1 MTEEQYKARHRVKER
16 LSAYLSARK
25 EHQQVTERLATLEAR
40 MVNVGAQVIDGMPRG
55 GSGHD
60 PMPDLLD
67 AKTKL
72 VERYRA
78 LAETLIR
85 SQIAIEEAI
94 AELDSTERMVMRH
107 RYIEGLTWEQ
117 VCVAMDY
124 SWRQTHN
131 IHARAL
137 DRLAEKEVEKC

>member
-16 LSAYLSARK
+16 LSAYLNARK
-25 EHQQVTERLATLEAR
+25 EHKQVTERLQVLESR
-40 MVNVGAQVIDGMPRG
+40 MVNVGAQVIDGMPKG

-60 PMPDLLD
+60 PMPDMLD
-67 AKTKL
+67 AKNKL

-94 AELDSTERMVMRH
+94 EGLDSTERMVMRH

>member
-16 LSAYLSARK
+16 LSAYLNARK
-25 EHQQVTERLATLEAR
+25 EHKQVTERLQVLESR
-40 MVNVGAQVIDGMPRG
+40 MVNVGAQVIDGMPKG

-60 PMPDLLD
+60 PMPDMLD
-67 AKTKL
+67 AKNKL

-85 SQIAIEEAI
+85 SQITIEEAI
-94 AELDSTERMVMRH
+94 AGLDSTERMVMRH

-137 DRLAEKEVEKC
+137 DRLAEKEVEKA